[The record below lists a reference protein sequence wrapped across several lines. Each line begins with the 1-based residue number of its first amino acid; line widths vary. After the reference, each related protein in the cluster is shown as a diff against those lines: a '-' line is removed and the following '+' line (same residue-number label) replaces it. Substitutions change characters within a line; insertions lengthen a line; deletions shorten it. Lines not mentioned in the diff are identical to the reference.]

1 MSTGVSRDAI
11 FHPRMSSNAAARIE
25 SALFDQA
32 RRVPWRVALVDG
44 DRELSFGDLAA
55 RAADCARTLRARG
68 LAPGERATIFLDKTP
83 ESVVALYGVWTA
95 GGIAVPA
102 SETLKARQ
110 LDHVVRHSE
119 SRFLLTD
126 ARKLGRTGFEPPRET
141 EVVLVGSEPA
151 GPAGPAGPGGIDPL
165 ASAAPAG
172 VRGGPEPA
180 AILYTSGSTG
190 RPKGIVLSHE
200 NLRAGARIVAGYLGT
215 SAEDRILA
223 VLPLAFDYGLN
234 QLLIAVRC
242 GATLVL
248 QRSHFPADIAR
259 ALRAHRITTMAGVP
273 PLWVQ
278 LMAPASPLRD
288 LELPD
293 LHTITNSGGAF
304 PVELLRRY
312 RERLPGVRIFLMYG
326 LTEAFRSTYLP
337 PEQVDERPRS
347 IGKAIPETE
356 ILVLDPSGRPCEPG
370 EVGELVHRGP
380 TVALGYWRDPEATA
394 RVFRP
399 DPSGAPGLAVHSGDR
414 VRRDE
419 EGFLHY
425 VGRADQLLKCSGYR
439 LNPEEVE
446 EVLLASGLVQ
456 EAVVRGEPDEAAGTR
471 LVAHVV
477 PRAGGAFSAAALLD
491 WCRREMPGYMVPA
504 RIVEHAAFPRTSS
517 LKIDRVSVRG

>member
-1 MSTGVSRDAI
+1 
-11 FHPRMSSNAAARIE
+11 
-25 SALFDQA
+25 
-32 RRVPWRVALVDG
+32 
-44 DRELSFGDLAA
+44 
-55 RAADCARTLRARG
+55 
-68 LAPGERATIFLDKTP
+68 
-83 ESVVALYGVWTA
+83 
-95 GGIAVPA
+95 
-102 SETLKARQ
+102 
-110 LDHVVRHSE
+110 
-119 SRFLLTD
+119 
-126 ARKLGRTGFEPPRET
+126 
-141 EVVLVGSEPA
+141 
-151 GPAGPAGPGGIDPL
+151 
-165 ASAAPAG
+165 
-172 VRGGPEPA
+172 
-180 AILYTSGSTG
+180 
-190 RPKGIVLSHE
+190 
-200 NLRAGARIVAGYLGT
+200 
-215 SAEDRILA
+215 
-223 VLPLAFDYGLN
+223 
-234 QLLIAVRC
+234 
-242 GATLVL
+242 
-248 QRSHFPADIAR
+248 
-259 ALRAHRITTMAGVP
+259 
-273 PLWVQ
+273 
-278 LMAPASPLRD
+278 
-288 LELPD
+288 
-293 LHTITNSGGAF
+293 
-304 PVELLRRY
+304 
-312 RERLPGVRIFLMYG
+312 MYG

-337 PEQVDERPRS
+337 PERIDERPRS

-471 LVAHVV
+471 VVAHVV